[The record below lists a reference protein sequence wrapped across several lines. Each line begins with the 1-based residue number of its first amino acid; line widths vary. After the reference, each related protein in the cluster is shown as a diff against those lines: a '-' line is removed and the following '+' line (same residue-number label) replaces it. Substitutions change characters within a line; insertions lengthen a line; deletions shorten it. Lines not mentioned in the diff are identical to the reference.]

1 MNTLG
6 AAVGGADGIS
16 SAAATSGSSWPGSG
30 GGEPCG
36 GSMGIVAG
44 SGGVWSAGTC
54 EASSTA
60 ALAAALAAV
69 PSATD
74 GVDVAGFVASNS
86 VGDGGVA
93 AEMVVSA
100 GAGGGGASA
109 VAAAGDT
116 MGGGM
121 GGGAGGGAGG
131 GLLGLFVVGN

>member
-1 MNTLG
+1 
-6 AAVGGADGIS
+6 
-16 SAAATSGSSWPGSG
+16 
-30 GGEPCG
+30 
-36 GSMGIVAG
+36 MGIVAG

-60 ALAAALAAV
+60 ALAAV
-69 PSATD
+69 PSTTD
-74 GVDVAGFVASNS
+74 GVDVAGFVVSNG

-121 GGGAGGGAGG
+121 GGGAGGG
-131 GLLGLFVVGN
+131 LLELFVVGN